1 MQREPR
7 RGAAAPLNKLSKECQ
22 INARGSVKTFFRHR
36 WENPSAT
43 LGKPQRRERGEEKQ
57 KKEKERKKWGNRKW
71 EEREKRQSAYIFRR
85 ININCVINKN
95 ERGQGRKEKGKKG
108 REGGKKSISS
118 RLALAKRQAARN
130 IGRSVYV
137 YRIYIYMYVC
147 VHGEREKRGLREF

>member
-1 MQREPR
+1 M
-7 RGAAAPLNKLSKECQ
+7 
-22 INARGSVKTFFRHR
+22 
-36 WENPSAT
+36 
-43 LGKPQRRERGEEKQ
+43 
-57 KKEKERKKWGNRKW
+57 RKW

-130 IGRSVYV
+130 IGRSVYI
-137 YRIYIYMYVC
+137 YRIYICTYVC
-147 VHGEREKRGLREF
+147 TEREKRGLREF